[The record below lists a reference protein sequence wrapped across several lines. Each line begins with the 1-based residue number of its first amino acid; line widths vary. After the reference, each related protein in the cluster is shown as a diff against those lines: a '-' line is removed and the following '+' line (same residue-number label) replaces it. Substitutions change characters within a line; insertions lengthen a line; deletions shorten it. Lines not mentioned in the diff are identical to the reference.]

1 MVNGSAAPTAELHQ
15 GDPFQQDLFQED
27 QFKEL
32 KVEEPL
38 AVCGELNELPDQKE
52 EGEDETQEEEET
64 EEENSKT
71 VEEQK
76 PKPDAL
82 DDLYTSLASSE
93 MYSNGSTLTKP
104 QENIGKVINKHVLV
118 IRPLTGCLF
127 LVWWGQT

>member
-32 KVEEPL
+32 KVEEPA
-38 AVCGELNELPDQKE
+38 AVCSELNEHPDQKE
-52 EGEDETQEEEET
+52 EGVNETREEDET

-104 QENIGKVINKHVLV
+104 QENIVKVINKLV
-118 IRPLTGCLF
+118 
-127 LVWWGQT
+127 